1 MALVDQINVVECGG
15 ANDLLGT
22 GKQAC
27 AFDWNRVKTIELS
40 LRSYVYTKDV
50 SLDNIREAQQKEEV
64 FIIAGAESFKLV
76 PVEPTIS
83 TTEGS
88 GIETV
93 DGELPYKYEL
103 MFKKKGMNFWKAL
116 RRFNSN
122 GIYNVAFYDINGT
135 KIMTQ
140 TKSGLIKGF
149 TTAMVFT
156 GQYKGKEGD
165 TSAEFKM
172 TIQLSDDVTEMERAT
187 WVSGDTVDYSI
198 NELDGYN
205 DVILTPSP
213 LATAAT
219 SLVVKAVLADKSHFA
234 AGMVLADFAIKKN
247 GVAVVATG
255 TAVADEN
262 AKTYTF
268 TIPAASAGTY
278 TVDTV
283 NTFADKVV
291 YLPASGLLYKGITG
305 SVIVT

>member
-1 MALVDQINVVECGG
+1 MALANQINIVECGAG
-15 ANDLLGT
+15 DLLGT
-22 GKQAC
+22 GQQAC
-27 AFDWNRVKTIELS
+27 TFDWNRVKTIEFS
-40 LRSYVYTKDV
+40 SRSYAYTSDLTL
-50 SLDNIREAQQKEEV
+50 STIREAQQKEDV

-76 PVEPTIS
+76 PVDPTIS

-103 MFKKKGMNFWKAL
+103 MFKKKGMNFWKSL

-149 TTAMVFT
+149 TTAMVYT

-172 TIQLSDDVTEMERAT
+172 TIQLSDDVTEMERAS

-205 DVILTPSP
+205 DVTLTPSP
-213 LATAAT
+213 LVTAAT
-219 SLVVKAVLADKSHFA
+219 SLVVKAVLSDKSHFA
-234 AGMVLADFAIKKN
+234 AGMVLADFAIKRN
-247 GVAVVATG
+247 GVSVIPTLVVAN
-255 TAVADEN
+255 EN

-278 TVDTV
+278 TIDTV
-283 NTFADKVV
+283 NAFADKVV
-291 YLPASGLLYKGITG
+291 LLSASGLLYKGITG
-305 SVIVT
+305 TVIVT

>member
-1 MALVDQINVVECGG
+1 MALASQINIIECG
-15 ANDLLGT
+15 ASDLLGT
-22 GKQAC
+22 GQQAC
-27 AFDWNRVKTIELS
+27 SFDWNRVKTIEFS
-40 LRSYVYTKDV
+40 SRSYVYTDDLTLTK
-50 SLDNIREAQQKEEV
+50 IREAQQKEDV

-76 PVEPTIS
+76 PVEPTVS
-83 TTEGS
+83 TSEGS

-93 DGELPYKYEL
+93 DGELPYKYDL

-122 GIYNVAFYDINGT
+122 GLYNVAFYDINGT

-187 WVSGDTVDYSI
+187 WVDGGSVDYSI

-205 DVILTPSP
+205 DVVLTPSP
-213 LATAAT
+213 LSTSST
-219 SLVVKAVLADKSHFA
+219 SLVVKALLADKSHFA
-234 AGMVLADFAIKKN
+234 GGMLLADFAIKKN
-247 GVAVVATG
+247 GTPIVATLV
-255 TAVADEN
+255 TQNEAN
-262 AKTYTF
+262 KTYTF

-278 TVDTV
+278 TIDTV
-283 NTFADKVV
+283 NTFSDKVV
-291 YLPASGLLYKGITG
+291 LLPASGLLYKGITG

>member
-1 MALVDQINVVECGG
+1 MALANQINIVECGAG
-15 ANDLLGT
+15 DLLGT
-22 GKQAC
+22 GQQAC
-27 AFDWNRVKTIELS
+27 TFDWNRVKTIEFS
-40 LRSYVYTKDV
+40 SRSHVYTSDLNL
-50 SLDNIREAQQKEEV
+50 STIREAQQKEDV

-149 TTAMVFT
+149 TTAMVYT

-172 TIQLSDDVTEMERAT
+172 TIQLSDDVTEMERAS

-205 DVILTPSP
+205 DVTLTPSP
-213 LATAAT
+213 LVTAAT

-234 AGMVLADFAIKKN
+234 AGMVLADFAIKRN
-247 GVAVVATG
+247 GVAVVPTLV
-255 TAVADEN
+255 VANEN

-278 TVDTV
+278 TIDTV
-283 NTFADKVV
+283 NTFSDKVV
-291 YLPASGLLYKGITG
+291 LLSASGLLYKGITG
-305 SVIVT
+305 TVIVT

>member
-1 MALVDQINVVECGG
+1 MALVDQINVVECGTG
-15 ANDLLGT
+15 DLIGT
-22 GKQAC
+22 GQQAC
-27 AFDWNRVKTIELS
+27 AFDWNRVKTIEFS
-40 LRSYVYTKDV
+40 LRSYVYTDEV
-50 SLDNIREAQQKEEV
+50 SLDSIRDAQQKEDV

-135 KIMTQ
+135 KIITQ

-149 TTAMVFT
+149 TTAMVYT

-213 LATAAT
+213 LSTSST

-234 AGMVLADFAIKKN
+234 AGMVLADFAIKRN
-247 GVAVVATG
+247 GVAVVASLA
-255 TAVADEN
+255 TANEN

-278 TVDTV
+278 TIDTV

-291 YLPASGLLYKGITG
+291 LLPASGLLYKGITG
-305 SVIVT
+305 SVVVT

>member
-1 MALVDQINVVECGG
+1 MALASQINIIECG
-15 ANDLLGT
+15 ASDLLGT
-22 GKQAC
+22 GQQAC
-27 AFDWNRVKTIELS
+27 SFDWNRVKTIEFS
-40 LRSYVYTKDV
+40 SRSYVYTDDLTLTK
-50 SLDNIREAQQKEEV
+50 IREAQQKEDI

-76 PVEPTIS
+76 PVEPTVS
-83 TTEGS
+83 TSEGS

-93 DGELPYKYEL
+93 DGELPYKYDL

-122 GIYNVAFYDINGT
+122 GLYNVAFYDINGT

-187 WVSGDTVDYSI
+187 WVDGGSVDYSI

-213 LATAAT
+213 LSTAST
-219 SLVVKAVLADKSHFA
+219 SLVVKALLADKSHFA
-234 AGMVLADFAIKKN
+234 GGMVLADFAIKKN
-247 GVAVVATG
+247 GNPVVATSV
-255 TAVADEN
+255 TPNEAN
-262 AKTYTF
+262 KTYTF

-278 TVDTV
+278 TIDTV
-283 NTFADKVV
+283 NTFSDKVV
-291 YLPASGLLYKGITG
+291 LLPASGLLYKGITG